1 MNLCELCVLCGEQE
15 KQMKRNFIIK
25 NHNLRYGI
33 TCFIATMILSF
44 LGSETALAHKVNVFA
59 WVEGDTVYVESKFS
73 GGKRVRGGEVIVS
86 DLQGN
91 QFLDGKTN
99 EKGEFSF
106 KVPKKTT
113 LKIVLVA
120 SMGHRGEW
128 MIPVEEIEAVSVI
141 EARESAQRETVK
153 NESKS
158 IMQLIPTPV
167 PCSDEIQLIV
177 EKVLDKK
184 LKPIMKL
191 LAESRE
197 QGPTIHDI
205 FGGIGYIFGLVGL
218 ATYIHYRR
226 KKD

>member
-1 MNLCELCVLCGEQE
+1 MQ
-15 KQMKRNFIIK
+15 RNCLIK
-25 NHNLRYGI
+25 NYILKGWAAG
-33 TCFIATMILSF
+33 FIVF
-44 LGSETALAHKVNVFA
+44 LMLFFFGTGLARAHKVNVFA
-59 WVEGDTVYVESKFS
+59 WVEGDAVFIESKFS
-73 GGKRVRGGEVIVS
+73 GGKRVKGGMITVS

-91 QFLDGKTN
+91 QLLSGKTN
-99 EKGEFSF
+99 NRGEFSF

-120 SMGHRGEW
+120 GMGHRGEW
-128 MIPVEEIEAVSVI
+128 TIPVEEIEMVSVI
-141 EARESAQRETVK
+141 EIRESVQQETAE
-153 NESKS
+153 NEPKS
-158 IMQLIPTPV
+158 IMRSIPAPK
-167 PCSDEIQLIV
+167 PCSDEIQLAV
-177 EKVLDKK
+177 EKALDKK

-197 QGPTIHDI
+197 QGPTFHDI

>member
-1 MNLCELCVLCGEQE
+1 
-15 KQMKRNFIIK
+15 
-25 NHNLRYGI
+25 LRYGI

-44 LGSETALAHKVNVFA
+44 LGSGTALAHKVNVFA

-73 GGKRVRGGEVIVS
+73 GGKRVKGGMITVS

-120 SMGHRGEW
+120 GMGHRGEW
-128 MIPVEEIEAVSVI
+128 TIPVEEIEAVSVI
-141 EARESAQRETVK
+141 ETRESVQRETAE
-153 NESKS
+153 NEPKS
-158 IMQLIPTPV
+158 IMQSIPAPK
-167 PCSDEIQLIV
+167 PCSDEIQLVV

-184 LKPIMKL
+184 LKPVMKL
-191 LAESRE
+191 LAECRE
-197 QGPTIHDI
+197 QGPTFHDI

>member
-1 MNLCELCVLCGEQE
+1 
-15 KQMKRNFIIK
+15 MKRNFIIK

-44 LGSETALAHKVNVFA
+44 LGSGTALAHKVILFA
-59 WVEGDTVYVESKFS
+59 WVEGDTVFIESKFS
-73 GGKRVRGGEVIVS
+73 GGKRVKGGMITVS
-86 DLQGN
+86 DLGGN
-91 QFLDGKTN
+91 QLLSGKTN
-99 EKGEFSF
+99 NRGEFSF
-106 KVPKKTT
+106 KIPKKIT

-120 SMGHRGEW
+120 GMGHRGEW
-128 MIPVEEIEAVSVI
+128 TIPVEEIEMVSVI
-141 EARESAQRETVK
+141 EKRESVQQETAE
-153 NESKS
+153 NEPKS
-158 IMQLIPTPV
+158 IMRSIPASK
-167 PCSDEIQLIV
+167 PCSDEIQLAV
-177 EKVLDKK
+177 EKALDKK

-197 QGPTIHDI
+197 QGPTFHDI

>member
-1 MNLCELCVLCGEQE
+1 
-15 KQMKRNFIIK
+15 
-25 NHNLRYGI
+25 
-33 TCFIATMILSF
+33 
-44 LGSETALAHKVNVFA
+44 
-59 WVEGDTVYVESKFS
+59 
-73 GGKRVRGGEVIVS
+73 
-86 DLQGN
+86 
-91 QFLDGKTN
+91 
-99 EKGEFSF
+99 
-106 KVPKKTT
+106 
-113 LKIVLVA
+113 
-120 SMGHRGEW
+120 MGHRGEW
-128 MIPVEEIEAVSVI
+128 TIPVEEIETVSVI

-158 IMQLIPTPV
+158 IMQSIPTPV
-167 PCSDEIQLIV
+167 PCSDEIQLVV

-197 QGPTIHDI
+197 QGPTFHDI

>member
-1 MNLCELCVLCGEQE
+1 
-15 KQMKRNFIIK
+15 
-25 NHNLRYGI
+25 
-33 TCFIATMILSF
+33 MILSF
-44 LGSETALAHKVNVFA
+44 LGSGTALAHKVNVFA

-73 GGKRVRGGEVIVS
+73 GGKRVKGGMITVS

-120 SMGHRGEW
+120 GMGHRGEW
-128 MIPVEEIEAVSVI
+128 TIPVEEIEAVSVI
-141 EARESAQRETVK
+141 ETRESVQRETAE
-153 NESKS
+153 NEPKS
-158 IMQLIPTPV
+158 IMQSIPAPK
-167 PCSDEIQLIV
+167 PCSDEIQLVV

-184 LKPIMKL
+184 LKPVMKL
-191 LAESRE
+191 LAECRE
-197 QGPTIHDI
+197 QGPTFHDI